1 MEMTITSG
9 GYEEKRSVTTL
20 IEECPIHGIGSVMD
34 VNKYNYN
41 LHRLVRVTAWV
52 KWFVCNLKARIENN
66 T

>member
-1 MEMTITSG
+1 MKR
-9 GYEEKRSVTTL
+9 KRSVTTL

-52 KWFVCNLKARIENN
+52 K
-66 T
+66 